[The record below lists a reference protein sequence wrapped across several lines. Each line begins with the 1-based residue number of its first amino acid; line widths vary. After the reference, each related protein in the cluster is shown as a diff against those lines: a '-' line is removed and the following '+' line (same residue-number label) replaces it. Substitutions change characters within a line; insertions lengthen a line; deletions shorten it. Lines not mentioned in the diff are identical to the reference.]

1 MNITLPSDVQSIIDR
16 NLESGRYSSTEEV
29 IAEAVRQMDTP
40 PLSADLLVTA
50 LEQADRGEGRV
61 LTEEVMQELLAR
73 ARANA
78 EQGHSVRD
86 EVRY

>member
-16 NLESGRYSSTEEV
+16 NVASGRYSSSEDV

-40 PLSADLLVTA
+40 PVSDELLVTA

-61 LTEEVMQELLAR
+61 LTEEVMREFSQR

-78 EQGHSVRD
+78 RRGHKVRD
-86 EVRY
+86 DVKY

>member
-1 MNITLPSDVQSIIDR
+1 MNITLPSDVQSIVDR
-16 NLESGRYSSTEEV
+16 NVESGRYSSTVDV

-40 PLSADLLVTA
+40 PVRDELLVTA

-61 LTEEVMQELLAR
+61 LTEEVMREFSQR

-78 EQGHSVRD
+78 RRGHKVRD
-86 EVRY
+86 DVKY